1 MLLFIIIIIFL
12 YVSNFKWK
20 WFHFIKKRLNIEFL
34 KENDSQL
41 SEFEVLEQVY

>member
-1 MLLFIIIIIFL
+1 MFQILSESDFTLL
-12 YVSNFKWK
+12 
-20 WFHFIKKRLNIEFL
+20 KKRLNIEFL